1 MDPLLLRRT
10 LRAFLGQGRAT
21 TRRARRGDLEDFRL
35 HRKAPSIE
43 AAVGEL
49 LANGVGQAHE
59 LAEAYLETMHRQREL
74 APATINRR
82 LSTLRSLSRRL
93 RQRALLEWTLEIRGL
108 RQRGLRDTRGPGSGA
123 VAKMAAVLDQHRTA
137 KAVRDLAIL
146 RLAFDLA
153 LRRGEIVALDLRD
166 VDLPRRR
173 LAVAGKGHDEKDWL
187 ELPPV
192 TVEALAHWLGVRG
205 TQGGPLFGNFDR
217 GRKGSGRLTGAAVY
231 YILQALGRKI
241 GARVRPHGLRH
252 SAITEAV
259 RGAQQAGIGLEEVLQ
274 FSRHADIKTLLV
286 YRDRERNVQ
295 GRLARLVAA
304 RATPAGGPTAEGESF
319 R

>member
-1 MDPLLLRRT
+1 MDPSLLKRT
-10 LRAFLGQGRAT
+10 LQAFLGQGKST
-21 TRRARRGDLEDFRL
+21 TRRARHGDLEDFRL
-35 HRKAPSIE
+35 FRKAASLE
-43 AAVGEL
+43 SVVQEL
-49 LANGVGQAHE
+49 VSSGVGRAHA
-59 LAEAYLETMHRQREL
+59 LAESYLEAMRRRRGL

-93 RQRALLEWTLEIRGL
+93 RQRGLLEWTLEIRGP
-108 RQRGLRDTRGPGSGA
+108 RQKRLRDTRGPGSA
-123 VAKMAAVLDQHRTA
+123 IVAKMAAVLDQHRTA

-146 RLAFDLA
+146 HLAFDLA
-153 LRRGEIVALDLRD
+153 LRRGEIVALDARD
-166 VDLPRRR
+166 VDLPQKR

-192 TVEALAHWLGVRG
+192 TIEALRGWLDVRG
-205 TQGGPLFGNFDR
+205 PHGGPLFPNFDR

-231 YILQALGRKI
+231 YILRALGRKV

-295 GRLARLVAA
+295 GRLAQIVAA
-304 RATPAGGPTAEGESF
+304 RALPPQTG
-319 R
+319 

>member
-10 LRAFLGQGRAT
+10 LQSFLGHGKST

-35 HRKAPSIE
+35 YRKAGSIE

-49 LANGVGQAHE
+49 AAAGVGRAHE
-59 LAEAYLETMHRQREL
+59 LAESYLEAMRRKRGL
-74 APATINRR
+74 SPATINRR

-108 RQRGLRDTRGPGSGA
+108 RQRPLRDTRGPGRDA
-123 VAKMAAVLDQHRTA
+123 VLKMATVLEQHRTA
-137 KAVRDLAIL
+137 KSIRDLAIL

-153 LRRGEIVALDLRD
+153 LRRSEIVALDWRD
-166 VDLPRRR
+166 VDLAQRR
-173 LAVAGKGHDEKDWL
+173 LAVASKGREEKDWL

-192 TVEALAHWLGVRG
+192 TLEALQCWLQVRG
-205 TQGGPLFGNFDR
+205 MQGGPLFGNFDR

-231 YILQALGRKI
+231 YILRALGRRV

-259 RGAQQAGIGLEEVLQ
+259 RGAQQAGSGLEEVLQ

-295 GRLARLVAA
+295 GRLARMVAA
-304 RATPAGGPTAEGESF
+304 RAAPPRPGPAD
-319 R
+319 